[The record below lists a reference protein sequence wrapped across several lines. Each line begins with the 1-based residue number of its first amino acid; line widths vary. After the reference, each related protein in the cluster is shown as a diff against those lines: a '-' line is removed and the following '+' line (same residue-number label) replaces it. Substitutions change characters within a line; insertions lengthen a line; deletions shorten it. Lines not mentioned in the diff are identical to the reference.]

1 MRHRKH
7 TRNKHYSSLLTCFWQ
22 RIRFNLFLLFL
33 RLSLLLF
40 KLNSNFHRKRAY
52 NHTRL
57 LAYNAQRTTAGSSIA
72 RFDTDSFKISV
83 DNCASRC
90 LANNNAYFED
100 LRPLSSLDHN
110 HVGGINGGVEV
121 VAMGTFVF
129 DIEDDNGTLHTIKIP
144 NSALVPQ
151 LKMCL
156 LSPQHWAQE
165 ANDHYPHPRGTRM
178 ENDDRC
184 CVLLWNQA
192 QYRKTIP
199 FCGHTNTPVF
209 RTAPSINSYR
219 AFVAD
224 FESTMFCCSAT
235 EQHVSQ
241 MPIVHIIPEDDVDLV
256 GDEHLNLPTNL
267 PIVEHEGDIASDD
280 ETILTS
286 NVHTHDAPDAPTIA
300 SPSATRVGAL
310 TFDPEPPRQD
320 EEQSE
325 FVATDEQAEFIC
337 WHYRLGHLPFAK
349 LKQLAKLGEIPR
361 KFAKATTPK
370 CAGCIYGAMT
380 KVPWR
385 ASQQQKSQIFVATR
399 PGECISVD
407 QMISTQVGFV
417 AQLKGKLTLRRY
429 RAATIFVDHFSRLR
443 YVHLMQT
450 LTSEET
456 YAAKLAFERFAKQHG
471 VTVQHYH
478 ADNGRFADNMFIN
491 ACEQQRQ
498 QLTFCGVNAHFQN
511 GIAERS
517 IRDLTESARKQLL
530 HARQRWSAAVHLAL
544 WPYALRSASYLH
556 NNLPVLDDGTSR
568 LEKFSGIR
576 VGTRLRDF
584 HAFACPVFALQNAL
598 ASGNTL
604 PRWSPRARL
613 GLNLGPSP
621 SHARNVNLVLSLTTG
636 LVSPQYHCNFDDF
649 FETTTHGMSDA
660 PSSGIWQQLAG
671 LTRATQ
677 VPTIEQTLTSPARAR
692 STTQPTTAPTD
703 IAVSSDDSNVI
714 ASEFVFDPA
723 DDLSV
728 SEESHVEEQLIPVH
742 ENTTPA
748 SGGISTR
755 GRQRVLSRTMQQSI
769 AQKDF
774 YGNRGMHYMAA
785 SATDSSLNYLA
796 DDDAFHDWHLDL
808 QERMTDPVAFHAE
821 MMGDIM
827 YLHQAL
833 RQTDASE
840 FVKAVVKEVNGHVEN
855 HNWEL
860 VRRDQVPA
868 DIEVI
873 PSVWALRR
881 KRNLVTNEITK
892 YKARLNLHG
901 GKQVYGINYYET
913 YAPVVT
919 WFAIRLL
926 LVIVIILN
934 LASKQID
941 FVMAY
946 PQAPIEMDMY
956 MELPT
961 GIETKFGNS
970 RDYVLKLIRNL
981 YGQKQAGRVW
991 NEYLVEKL
999 RSIGFTQSLID
1010 ECVFYRDDVI
1020 FIVYV
1025 DDGIFVGSSEVQL
1038 ANIVTE
1044 LGNIGLNVEDQGH
1057 PADYVGVN
1065 IKQFANGSIEFS
1077 QRALIDSIIKDA
1089 NLNDAKVKPVPA
1101 KVSIQLHGFK
1111 NEPPFD
1117 LDFNYRSIVGKLN
1130 YLAQTTRPDIAY
1142 ATHQIAKYSAD
1153 PRKSHGDAILY
1164 LVRYLKKTRDLGLK
1178 FKPDPT
1184 KGFECYCD
1192 ADFSGNW
1199 NHDFAATDPSTAK
1212 SRSGW
1217 AIFYANCPIIWASKL
1232 QSQVALSTTE
1242 AEYIAMSM
1250 ALRDVI
1256 PIMSLVQEMRER
1268 DFKVICTEP
1277 YVYCKV
1283 FEDNSGALELARL
1296 PKLRPRTKHINV
1308 CYHHFREHVRKGLIK
1323 IFPVSTEDQV
1333 ADIFTKA
1340 LSQNLFQRHRR
1351 FFCGH

>member
-1 MRHRKH
+1 M
-7 TRNKHYSSLLTCFWQ
+7 
-22 RIRFNLFLLFL
+22 
-33 RLSLLLF
+33 
-40 KLNSNFHRKRAY
+40 
-52 NHTRL
+52 
-57 LAYNAQRTTAGSSIA
+57 
-72 RFDTDSFKISV
+72 
-83 DNCASRC
+83 
-90 LANNNAYFED
+90 
-100 LRPLSSLDHN
+100 
-110 HVGGINGGVEV
+110 
-121 VAMGTFVF
+121 
-129 DIEDDNGTLHTIKIP
+129 
-144 NSALVPQ
+144 
-151 LKMCL
+151 
-156 LSPQHWAQE
+156 
-165 ANDHYPHPRGTRM
+165 
-178 ENDDRC
+178 
-184 CVLLWNQA
+184 
-192 QYRKTIP
+192 
-199 FCGHTNTPVF
+199 
-209 RTAPSINSYR
+209 
-219 AFVAD
+219 
-224 FESTMFCCSAT
+224 
-235 EQHVSQ
+235 
-241 MPIVHIIPEDDVDLV
+241 
-256 GDEHLNLPTNL
+256 
-267 PIVEHEGDIASDD
+267 
-280 ETILTS
+280 
-286 NVHTHDAPDAPTIA
+286 
-300 SPSATRVGAL
+300 
-310 TFDPEPPRQD
+310 
-320 EEQSE
+320 QS
-325 FVATDEQAEFIC
+325 
-337 WHYRLGHLPFAK
+337 
-349 LKQLAKLGEIPR
+349 
-361 KFAKATTPK
+361 
-370 CAGCIYGAMT
+370 
-380 KVPWR
+380 
-385 ASQQQKSQIFVATR
+385 
-399 PGECISVD
+399 
-407 QMISTQVGFV
+407 
-417 AQLKGKLTLRRY
+417 
-429 RAATIFVDHFSRLR
+429 
-443 YVHLMQT
+443 

-456 YAAKLAFERFAKQHG
+456 YAAKRAFERFAKQHG
-471 VTVQHYH
+471 VSILHYH

-491 ACEQQRQ
+491 ACEQQQQ

-530 HARQRWSAAVHLAL
+530 HAKQRWPAAVHLSL
-544 WPYALRSASYLH
+544 WPYALRSACYLH
-556 NNLPVLDDGTSR
+556 NNIPVLDDGTSR

-576 VGTRLRDF
+576 VGTKMKDF

-598 ASGNTL
+598 AGGNTL

-636 LVSPQYHCNFDDF
+636 LDSPQYHCNFDDF
-649 FETTTHGMSDA
+649 FKTVQQNVTEAT
-660 PSSGIWQQLAG
+660 SSGIWQQLAG

-677 VPTIEQTLTSPARAR
+677 VPTVEHMATSRNTTIQPQQQLLSPTSATPINEPTKSTNNFVLDPSDFDDTSISAAPNDDQPA
-692 STTQPTTAPTD
+692 
-703 IAVSSDDSNVI
+703 
-714 ASEFVFDPA
+714 ELMPA
-723 DDLSV
+723 DM
-728 SEESHVEEQLIPVH
+728 PVD
-742 ENTTPA
+742 
-748 SGGISTR
+748 GGISSR
-755 GRQRVLSRTMQQSI
+755 GRHRTLSRTMQQSI

-774 YGNRGMHYMAA
+774 YGKRGMHYMAA
-785 SATDSSLNYLA
+785 SAMDSSDLTF
-796 DDDAFHDWHLDL
+796 DDEDAFHDWHLDL
-808 QERMTDPVAFHAE
+808 QERMTDPIAFHAE

-833 RQTDASE
+833 RQPDASE
-840 FVKAVVKEVNGHVEN
+840 FVKAIVKEVNCHVEN
-855 HNWEL
+855 KNWQL
-860 VRRDQVPA
+860 IRRDEVPP
-868 DIEVI
+868 DTEVV

-881 KRNLVTNEITK
+881 KRNLITNEITK

-901 GKQVYGINYYET
+901 GKQIYGINYYET

-926 LVIVIILN
+926 LIIVLILG

-946 PQAPIEMDMY
+946 PQAPIEMDMF

-961 GIETKFGNS
+961 GIVTKFGNS
-970 RDYVLKLIRNL
+970 KDYVLKLLRNL

-991 NEYLVEKL
+991 NEYLVSKL

-1010 ECVFYRDDVI
+1010 ECVFYRDNVI

-1025 DDGIFVGSSEVQL
+1025 DDGIFVGSSVDQL

-1044 LGNIGLNVEDQGH
+1044 LRNIGLDVEDQGH
-1057 PADYVGVN
+1057 PSDYVGVN
-1065 IKQFANGSIEFS
+1065 IKQLSNGSIEFS

-1089 NLNDAKVKPVPA
+1089 HLSDAKVKPVPA
-1101 KVSIQLHGFK
+1101 KVSVQLHACRD
-1111 NEPPFD
+1111 EPPFA

-1130 YLAQTTRPDIAY
+1130 HLAQTTRPDIAY

-1153 PRKSHGDAILY
+1153 PRQSHGEAILY

-1178 FKPDPT
+1178 FKPDPS

-1199 NHDFAATDPSTAK
+1199 NKEFASNDPSTAK

-1217 AIFYANCPIIWASKL
+1217 IVFYANCPILWASKL

-1256 PIMSLVQEMRER
+1256 PIMALVQEMRER
-1268 DFKVICTEP
+1268 HFKVICSAP

-1333 ADIFTKA
+1333 ADMFTKA